1 MPCIV
6 TYATGM
12 YSKLFKS
19 VLRYQF
25 LILDI
30 CHPDLVYLRE
40 KGCEEL
46 WLFIIA
52 KRGQQAKEFG
62 NTDLY

>member
-1 MPCIV
+1 
-6 TYATGM
+6 M

-30 CHPDLVYLRE
+30 CHPDIVYLRE